1 MILEFTLS
9 GTRSSESLFKV
20 LNFLLKFNDL
30 VLLFVEEAG
39 VIKGSFS
46 FFSGVVDFTFQ
57 QSIDFMFKK
66 EEPAIEDL
74 SLVSSN
80 DDAGARAEELFL
92 EFEDGS
98 SESSE
103 GGEV

>member
-1 MILEFTLS
+1 
-9 GTRSSESLFKV
+9 
-20 LNFLLKFNDL
+20 
-30 VLLFVEEAG
+30 
-39 VIKGSFS
+39 
-46 FFSGVVDFTFQ
+46 
-57 QSIDFMFKK
+57 MFKK

-98 SESSE
+98 SEASE